1 MWGDGMLTELILVI
15 ISQHIH
21 ISNHYATYLKLKKV
35 ICQLYLNKTEKN
47 KYSLHS
53 EEEII

>member
-1 MWGDGMLTELILVI
+1 MLTELILVI